1 MRLFHQLVI
10 MLSVFTTI
18 IVTVVMLLN
27 FKTTTQFV
35 ENQLYTDSV
44 NTSHWLSLSL
54 STDEEVDFTKM
65 EVTIDAIFDSGF
77 YEKLFFEIQIK
88 ILYTKDI
95 IL

>member
-44 NTSHWLSLSL
+44 NTSHCDPATLIH
-54 STDEEVDFTKM
+54 T
-65 EVTIDAIFDSGF
+65 
-77 YEKLFFEIQIK
+77 
-88 ILYTKDI
+88 
-95 IL
+95 